1 MQELM
6 RLTGPDAERLRQE
19 QARRRNK
26 GGEDE

>member
-6 RLTGPDAERLRQE
+6 RRTGPDAERLRQE
-19 QARRRNK
+19 QAQRRDE